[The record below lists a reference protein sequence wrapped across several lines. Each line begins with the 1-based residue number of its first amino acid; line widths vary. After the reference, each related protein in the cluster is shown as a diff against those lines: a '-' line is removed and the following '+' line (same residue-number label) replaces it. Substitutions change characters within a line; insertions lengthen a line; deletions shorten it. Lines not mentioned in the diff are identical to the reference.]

1 MDNIIVKTKCGD
13 VKGYKVNDVFKFQG
27 IPFAEK
33 PIRFKHSKEL
43 LNFDKLI
50 DAKEPANSCYQFG
63 PNFDGDSTPNESE
76 DCLYLNVFTK
86 ETKTK
91 KPVFVWI
98 HGGGFM
104 TGCSYYPMYD
114 GTSFAKNDV
123 VYVSINYRLGV
134 FGFYDFHLLSEKFD
148 ENIGINDQIVAL
160 NWIKHNIEAFGGDL
174 NNITICGE
182 SAGGISVL
190 TLLASPITKGLY
202 NKAIVESSLPYCIFS
217 KEEAK
222 IYVDAFLKVA
232 SIDEKHLD
240 KLNDLKPKEIVE
252 LSHKAGELVYKDHP
266 GFNIAS
272 PVCGTEI
279 LPYDIIEANKR
290 KINDD
295 VKLIIGTN
303 RDEGTLFCQNTPYS
317 MFPYGWDKVETMLKL
332 TKHDNLL
339 VDLKEYYDKTYK
351 DYEFHQLAY
360 DTLFLRGL
368 LNVAEIRSVYSD
380 VYVFRFDYSLPTTEK
395 LKFKACHALEMSF
408 VLGTTESMDD
418 HHPFFKDGYDRI
430 EVKKVEKQMND
441 AWINFVKNGD
451 PNSDTLVVP
460 WPKFTCDSKLAH
472 TFKVEPS
479 IISYKNYEPAR
490 LLGDI
495 RIWTH

>member
-1 MDNIIVKTKCGD
+1 MDNLIIKTNCGD
-13 VKGYKVNDVFKFQG
+13 VKGYKVNDVYRFQG

-33 PIRFKHSKEL
+33 PIRFKRSIELKKFSKT
-43 LNFDKLI
+43 I
-50 DAKEPANSCYQFG
+50 DAKEPAGSCYQFG
-63 PNFDGDSTPNESE
+63 PNFDGDTTPNESE

-86 ETKTK
+86 DNKTK

-98 HGGGFM
+98 HGGGFL

-114 GTSFAKNDV
+114 GTSFAKNDE

-134 FGFYDFHLLSEKFD
+134 FGFYDFHLLSDDFD
-148 ENIGINDQIVAL
+148 ENIGIYDQIVAL
-160 NWIKHNIEAFGGDL
+160 NWIKHNIEAFGGDP

-190 TLLASPITKGLY
+190 TLLASPMTKGLY
-202 NKAIVESSLPYCIFS
+202 NKAIVESSLPYCIFG
-217 KEEAK
+217 KNEAK

-232 SIDEKHLD
+232 KIDEKHLD
-240 KLNDLKPKEIVE
+240 QLNKLDAKKIVE
-252 LSHKAGELVYKDHP
+252 LNGAAMALVNKDHP

-272 PVCGTEI
+272 PVCGTDI

-290 KINDD
+290 RINDN

-303 RDEGTLFCQNTPYS
+303 RDEGTLFCQNNEHS

-332 TKHDNLL
+332 TKHEEIIPS
-339 VDLKEYYDKTYK
+339 LKEYYDKTYK

-368 LNVAEIRSVYSD
+368 LNVALTRSVYSD
-380 VYVFRFDYSLPTTEK
+380 VYVFRFDYALPVTNQ
-395 LKFKACHALEMSF
+395 LGFKACHALEMSF
-408 VLGTTESMDD
+408 VLGTTDSMAS
-418 HHPFFKDGYDRI
+418 HHPFFKPGYDKV
-430 EVKKVEKQMND
+430 EVKEVEKQMNN
-441 AWINFVKNGD
+441 AWISFAKNGD
-451 PNSDTLVVP
+451 PDNDSLIVP
-460 WPKFTCDSKLAH
+460 WPKFNYDSRLAH

-479 IISYKNYEPAR
+479 IISYKDYKPYK